1 MSIGFLITS
10 VFGYS
15 GSDMAVQAAVRIYI
29 KSSCQALYTNLGEF
43 DLALT
48 SARVMARGRLRVFL
62 VLVSVLILAYL
73 SAPSVQRLYYLFR
86 LPLVWSKSSAQAIIS
101 QQHDHF
107 DLVFSSFPDNYS
119 TEDAGLHPL
128 IPAKLHHIH
137 LGSTP
142 PPSEWLAARADC
154 LKHHDSWEIFLW
166 NDSNSAQFV
175 EEHYP
180 HLYDMWRS
188 YPFLVQRVDALRYM
202 TLGKHGGTLRVI
214 PESRSG

>member
-1 MSIGFLITS
+1 M
-10 VFGYS
+10 
-15 GSDMAVQAAVRIYI
+15 RIYI
-29 KSSCQALYTNLGEF
+29 KSSCQALCTNLGEF

-62 VLVSVLILAYL
+62 VLVSVLILACL

-107 DLVFSSFPDNYS
+107 DLAFSSFPANYS
-119 TEDAGLHPL
+119 TEGAGLHPL

-137 LGSTP
+137 LGPTP

-188 YPFLVQRVDALRYM
+188 YPFMVQRVDALRYM